1 MPLLQEYP
9 QADRII
15 ILSAAVMIIL
25 AGLKM
30 AGGFIGP
37 FLLAIFAAIIFSVL
51 SRYFQTKGFSPSLSH
66 WMSFSVFIG
75 CLLGLFLLV
84 IVSVSPLI
92 RYIPAIQ
99 EIISEHAA
107 KNHAYLE
114 TFGVDISAYLSFEAV
129 SGSMQFFSTDTIYA
143 IISQFSALFIIIITT
158 LFLLLEATRYS
169 QKISK
174 ILDIYQ
180 QDLGVNIQHFGSM
193 VIDYVVIR
201 TKVNLVTGVGF
212 GIVLAVLGVQDP
224 WLWGIIMFIMTF
236 IPYLGFLIGLI
247 PPMILAWVDVSPMA
261 AIIILIAANVINFIS
276 ESFIFPKLAGNGME
290 LSPSIV
296 FISMIVWGF
305 FFGFSGV
312 LVAVPLTVLLKI
324 VLESYP
330 ETKWISMFIGIDPDE
345 RKEIEYK
352 I

>member
-1 MPLLQEYP
+1 MPLLHDYP

-15 ILSAAVMIIL
+15 VLFAAVMVIL

-37 FLLAIFAAIIFSVL
+37 FLLAIFAAIIFSVV
-51 SRYFQTKGFSPSLSH
+51 SRYFQEKGFSPSLSH
-66 WMSFSVFIG
+66 WLSFSIFIG
-75 CLLGLFLLV
+75 CLAGLFLLV
-84 IVSVSPLI
+84 VVSLAPLV

-99 EIISEHAA
+99 NIVSDHVA
-107 KNHAYLE
+107 KNQGLLE
-114 TFGVDISAYLSFEAV
+114 FFGIDLSAFLSFETL
-129 SGSMQFFSTDTIYA
+129 SGSMKFFSTDTVYA
-143 IISQFSALFIIIITT
+143 IIGQFSALFVIIITT
-158 LFLLLEATRYS
+158 LFLILEATRYS

-180 QDLGVNIQHFGSM
+180 QDLGINMQHFGSM
-193 VIDYVVIR
+193 VIEYVVIR
-201 TKVNLVTGVGF
+201 TKVNLVTGLGF
-212 GIVLAVLGVQDP
+212 GIVLAVLGVQDY

-236 IPYLGFLIGLI
+236 IPYLGFLIGLV
-247 PPMILAWVDVSPMA
+247 PPCLLAWVDIDPIA
-261 AIIILIAANVINFIS
+261 AVIIFIAANVINFIS

-296 FISMIVWGF
+296 FISMVFWGF

-312 LVAVPLTVLLKI
+312 LVAVPLTVLLKLI
-324 VLESYP
+324 LESYP

-345 RKEIEYK
+345 RKGI
-352 I
+352 